1 MSRTRLFL
9 TGFLIAAAVVF
20 GGASKAEPGPCV
32 VVRC

>member
-1 MSRTRLFL
+1 VGLI
-9 TGFLIAAAVVF
+9 GFLIALAIVF